1 MRKPPILLVL
11 CFLFALPVAAQRFV
25 LDSVLK
31 VHPDLVNM
39 EANVFKYA
47 DSSYYFKHFF
57 RALDSVYE
65 GKKEKVHIFHIGVL
79 MCRPI
84 FTPIVYVH
92 TCKVVVSLQ

>member
-65 GKKEKVHIFHIGVL
+65 GKKEKVHIFHIGGSHVQAD
-79 MCRPI
+79 I
-84 FTPIVYVH
+84 YPIVYVH

>member
-47 DSSYYFKHFF
+47 DSSYYFKHF
-57 RALDSVYE
+57 LD
-65 GKKEKVHIFHIGVL
+65 
-79 MCRPI
+79 P
-84 FTPIVYVH
+84 
-92 TCKVVVSLQ
+92 